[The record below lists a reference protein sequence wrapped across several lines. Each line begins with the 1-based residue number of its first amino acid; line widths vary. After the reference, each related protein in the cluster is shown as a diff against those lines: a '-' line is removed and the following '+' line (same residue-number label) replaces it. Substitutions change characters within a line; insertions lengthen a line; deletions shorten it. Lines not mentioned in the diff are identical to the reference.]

1 MLTRLLLPIRF
12 LLFAVFV
19 LPIAALAILV
29 SLIVVPNSY
38 VNVKYVYLTLPWWW
52 VQNPNWRREMCDSE

>member
-19 LPIAALAILV
+19 LPIAALALLV
-29 SLIVVPNSY
+29 ARIAFPDGY

-52 VQNPNWRREMCDSE
+52 VQNPRWRHEMCDSK